1 MLISDWSSDVCSSDL
16 IVVRL
21 LHANRVGATIL
32 DHDPEI
38 IDALRKFGFKV
49 FYGDATRLDLLEA
62 AGAARAKILVVA
74 VDNTESSLELV
85 DLAKQHFPNLKIIA
99 RARDLPHAVELMNR
113 EVPVIERETFRSALR
128 IGEETL
134 KMLGMPASTAR
145 KRALTFKQHNEK
157 RRGGKEWVSTC
168 RSRWSPYH

>member
-1 MLISDWSSDVCSSDL
+1 MVSAPLLAVVNDRLIEPRFTKIDDRPHDMPEDDGNPVIVAGFGRFGQ

-62 AGAARAKILVVA
+62 AGAARAQILVVA
-74 VDNTESSLELV
+74 VGNTESS
-85 DLAKQHFPNLKIIA
+85 
-99 RARDLPHAVELMNR
+99 R
-113 EVPVIERETFRSALR
+113 EPD
-128 IGEETL
+128 
-134 KMLGMPASTAR
+134 R
-145 KRALTFKQHNEK
+145 KS
-157 RRGGKEWVSTC
+157 G
-168 RSRWSPYH
+168 